1 MVVKL
6 HVLCAGSVEEKIF
19 ALQDFKL
26 KLASTVIKSLDE
38 QMNAASY
45 RRKEMLSTASEAIHL
60 LGGSEG
66 TDSSVTAEEY
76 SIIRRSAKMRLE
88 KEGNTM
94 RL

>member
-1 MVVKL
+1 MNL

-26 KLASTVIKSLDE
+26 KLASTVIESLDE
-38 QMNAASY
+38 QMNAAFY

-60 LGGSEG
+60 LGCSGG
-66 TDSSVTAEEY
+66 TDSGVTAEEH